1 MVLALCCPLLL
12 AAQEHP
18 FIAHYELTELDGAIR
33 IDWSLLGGSCDGQ
46 DVERSTDG
54 TSFAAVHRIEGIC
67 GGSADPVP
75 YAWTDPLPPEFTTV
89 YYRVKL
95 GAEGFTSVK
104 SVLFDQLTES
114 AQLFFPS
121 PMNGEATLVLNVPS
135 SATTDLFIWDASG
148 RSVHERIGITGSVIG
163 ISLPGASAGAYSYR
177 AVSEGRVFDGRFI
190 LE

>member
-1 MVLALCCPLLL
+1 MFLVLCCPLLL
-12 AAQEHP
+12 EAQEHP

-54 TSFAAVHRIEGIC
+54 STFSSVHRIDGIC
-67 GGSADPVP
+67 GGSSEPVP
-75 YAWTDPLPPEFTTV
+75 YTWTDPLPPEFTTV

-95 GAEGFTSVK
+95 GVEGFTSVK

-114 AQLFFPS
+114 EQLFFPS
-121 PMNGEATLVLNVPS
+121 PTKGEATLVLNVRS
-135 SATTDLFIWDASG
+135 SAAADLFIWDASG
-148 RSVHERIGITGSVIG
+148 RSVHVRIGIPGPVIG
-163 ISLPGASAGAYSYR
+163 ISLPGAAAGAYSYR
-177 AVSEGRVFDGRFI
+177 AVSEGRVFDGRFV